1 VVQTQYALLRNAAC
15 EGDDQRRTPPTMPAV
30 IRLATPADA
39 DAIVAVFCSSKR
51 PSMPWLEETY
61 APAEV
66 GSYIADVLL
75 KTTTV
80 WVALQRGEI
89 VGYAALHDGVL
100 EQLFVAADFQQQ
112 GIGGQLLDAAR
123 QSAGTRMSLYVFT
136 ENQAARRFYERHGFI
151 STDDFDAEGELDMRY
166 EWRMPVPA

>member
-15 EGDDQRRTPPTMPAV
+15 EGDDQRRTSRAMPAV
-30 IRLATPADA
+30 IRFATSADA
-39 DAIVAVFCSSKR
+39 DAIVAVFCGSKR

-66 GSYIADVLL
+66 RSYVADVLL

-80 WVALQRGEI
+80 WVALQGGEI
-89 VGYAALHDGVL
+89 VGYAALHDDVL

-123 QSAGTRMSLYVFT
+123 RSAGARMSLYVFT
-136 ENQAARRFYERHGFI
+136 ENRAARRFYERHGFI
-151 STDDFDAEGELDMRY
+151 STDDFDTEGELDMRY
-166 EWRMPVPA
+166 EWHMPVSA